1 MSRADKIAKMATRTA
16 IQAKEASNVSK
27 KRSRAKSGVT
37 FESHKHCVI
46 CSVPISINNEPPLC
60 HSEECHINR
69 SRKESSRKRLSV
81 LLYVG
86 VAVFLVP
93 IIIQLAGALS

>member
-16 IQAKEASNVSK
+16 VQAKEASNISK
-27 KRSRAKSGVT
+27 KRSRARGGVT
-37 FESHKHCVI
+37 FESHKHCVV
-46 CSVPISINNEPPLC
+46 CSVPISINNDPPLC
-60 HSEECHINR
+60 NSEECHINR

-93 IIIQLAGALS
+93 IIIQLVGALT